1 MMRGRLSTSGRF
13 AGLLFI
19 FFLLITITAN
29 FAVAEDGRSSKD
41 VYYKTDGIPMGPAAP
56 SSDAIVYPRYGSF
69 DSRLLVWFV
78 TQQHTYFGGFV
89 LALPIFCVIMEFAGL
104 MVRDRSTAGR
114 YDQMAR
120 HFLKVALLALSLT
133 AVVGSIM
140 LTLFIALYPSFMSY
154 MGGTFKSMM
163 PIYAFVFMAESVLL
177 IVYYY
182 SWDRLRSGTS
192 KWLHA
197 TLGVLANAMG
207 TALLFLAN
215 AWIAFMMSP
224 AGVDEK
230 GHYLGNVWHLLHSAL
245 WNPLNVHRFLADI
258 MSGGAVVIAYSAYR
272 FLTSKSDEERAYFD
286 WVGYVFLFVTV
297 CALLPMPIAGY
308 WLMRSVYSFSQS
320 MGVTMMG
327 GLLTWLFVVQA
338 LLVGVLFLGINY
350 YLWQS
355 MGRLQGG
362 ERYHVYLKYLVY
374 ALFACLVVWFTPHTM
389 LMSPSE
395 VRAMGGAQHPVIGNY
410 GVMSAKN
417 GAINVMMCLTALSYI
432 FYRRANRTITVSW
445 APLGNAILGAVFSVG
460 VLHIIWL
467 SVYGFYLPASVRVGL
482 STPQA
487 VTTLTVLLVG
497 LVVNR
502 AMMRGAVVLGPVEWG
517 KISVRG
523 MVTLFGLAAAFTWV
537 MGLMGYIRSSGRLSW
552 HVSEIMPDVSPWAF
566 TPSLGFAAK
575 MVTLNMIV
583 FWLTALFLFWLS
595 SRGERRVP
603 LMEHALVERVV
614 LRPTSEEAQPS

>member
-1 MMRGRLSTSGRF
+1 MAKLSRSRQWSGLVF
-13 AGLLFI
+13 VV
-19 FFLLITITAN
+19 FLLIA
-29 FAVAEDGRSSKD
+29 AGMAAAEDLGPSKD
-41 VYYKTDGIPMGPAAP
+41 VYYKTDGVPIGPAAP
-56 SSDAIVYPRYGSF
+56 SSEAMVYPRYGSF

-89 LALPIFCVIMEFAGL
+89 LALPMFCVIMEFAGL
-104 MVRDRSTAGR
+104 MVRDRPMALR

-163 PIYAFVFMAESVLL
+163 PIYAFVFMAESILL

-182 SWDRLRSGTS
+182 SWDRLRHGTG
-192 KWLHA
+192 KWMHA
-197 TLGVLANAMG
+197 TLGVLANVMG

-224 AGVDEK
+224 AGIDEK

-362 ERYHVYLKYLVY
+362 ERYQVYLKYMVY

-497 LVVNR
+497 LLVNR
-502 AMMRGAVVLGPVEWG
+502 AMMRGAVVLGPIAWG

-575 MVTLNMIV
+575 MVTLNMVV

-603 LMEHALVERVV
+603 LMERASVDQVV
-614 LRPTSEEAQPS
+614 FRPTSEEAQPL